1 MAEKA
6 RGNQVETSARWER
19 ERESGRT
26 GGANDGRAA
35 RITRALGEVGML
47 LGEAG
52 ERRSRREERGK
63 SGREVKDR
71 DEGQSGAVKSR
82 LLLKT
87 NNLPVEGAAAKAT
100 HNVMETFA
108 LRSHF
113 LLPRH
118 SLDSCFHSPWNWP
131 ILKFTQWENHSV
143 ISLSLKLLKCF
154 FAHIRWCFR

>member
-19 ERESGRT
+19 EREDG

-35 RITRALGEVGML
+35 RITRALGEVGMRL
-47 LGEAG
+47 REAG

-71 DEGQSGAVKSR
+71 DEGQSGVVKSH

-87 NNLPVEGAAAKAT
+87 NNLRVEGTAAEAT
-100 HNVMETFA
+100 QNVTETFT

-118 SLDSCFHSPWNWP
+118 SLNSCFHSP
-131 ILKFTQWENHSV
+131 
-143 ISLSLKLLKCF
+143 
-154 FAHIRWCFR
+154 